1 MELHEAYEY
10 FFKGWLRS
18 DESMSR
24 VFEALTKASA
34 TKQLQAEWLLE
45 KAESAFAAETAVE
58 GEKPRL
64 DPNVFRANAAA
75 SRTNGT
81 VHKSSESHEEIRNG
95 ERSWREKIEEW
106 VFGWSLQGYNSYPI
120 VALEKESLASEQYKI
135 LREQIKRLRTE
146 SGIRNFS
153 ITSPV
158 KRDGKT
164 TVAVNLAAALSL
176 DYEEKVLLIDG
187 DLRAPSVHRYFN
199 VPESPGLVDYLAS
212 SAKLN
217 LKNIVQETFVPGLH
231 ILPAGKPSYL
241 ASELLAKERM
251 KQVLEEA
258 QAEFPG
264 HHIIIDGPPILSTP
278 DPLVIARHVDGVLLV
293 VRAGKTPRD
302 YLTKALQSL
311 NSKKIMGVVL
321 NGANLGISSKYY
333 YYSTNGS

>member
-1 MELHEAYEY
+1 
-10 FFKGWLRS
+10 
-18 DESMSR
+18 MSR

-34 TKQLQAEWLLE
+34 AKPRRQAEWPVE
-45 KAESAFAAETAVE
+45 KAESAVATETPVD
-58 GEKPRL
+58 GKKPTL
-64 DPNVFRANAAA
+64 EPILFRANGAV

-81 VHKSSESHEEIRNG
+81 VHETSELYPEITKGEKS
-95 ERSWREKIEEW
+95 WPEKIEEW
-106 VFGWSLQGYNSYPI
+106 VFGWSLQRYNSYPI
-120 VALEKESLASEQYKI
+120 VALEKESLASEQYKM
-135 LREQIKRLRTE
+135 LREQIKRLRAE

-187 DLRAPSVHRYFN
+187 DLRAPSIHRYFN
-199 VPESPGLVDYLAS
+199 TPESPGLVDYLAS
-212 SAKLN
+212 SAKMN
-217 LKNIVQETFVPGLH
+217 LKHIVQETFVPGLH

-258 QAEFPG
+258 QAEFPA
-264 HHIIIDGPPILSTP
+264 HHIIIDSPPILSTP

-311 NSKKIMGVVL
+311 NSNKIMGVVL
-321 NGANLGISSKYY
+321 NGADLGISSKYY